1 MLDVPLL
8 LILIVITA
16 LVFDYTNGVHD
27 CANAIATIV
36 STRVASPGLA
46 VAMAASLNLLGALLG
61 TEVARTLGGGLV
73 YPSVVEGCQIL
84 VLAALVG
91 GLVGAALAHAGTQA
105 VNFQGL
111 FMKVVLPFLWAP
123 LLGFCGGFLFMLI
136 IYWTCYRFRRAKV
149 NAAFRHLQ
157 FVSSGFLALSHG
169 LNDAQKT
176 MGVVTLAL
184 LLFGRID
191 TMDVPLWVKLSCA
204 VAMCLGTASGGWKI
218 IRTMGSRIFK
228 LEPMHGFA
236 AESATGCTIVFASI
250 LGAPVSTTHVISSAI
265 FGVGSSKRVNAVR
278 WGVAWQLVVAWVLTL
293 PCSGLVGALAYW
305 GLSAVLP

>member
-1 MLDVPLL
+1 MLEVPLL
-8 LILIVITA
+8 LILIVVTA

-91 GLVGAALAHAGTQA
+91 AIFWNLFTWYLGIPSSSSHALVGGLVGAALAHAGTQA

-149 NAAFRHLQ
+149 NA
-157 FVSSGFLALSHG
+157 
-169 LNDAQKT
+169 
-176 MGVVTLAL
+176 VV
-184 LLFGRID
+184 
-191 TMDVPLWVKLSCA
+191 
-204 VAMCLGTASGGWKI
+204 
-218 IRTMGSRIFK
+218 
-228 LEPMHGFA
+228 
-236 AESATGCTIVFASI
+236 
-250 LGAPVSTTHVISSAI
+250 
-265 FGVGSSKRVNAVR
+265 
-278 WGVAWQLVVAWVLTL
+278 
-293 PCSGLVGALAYW
+293 
-305 GLSAVLP
+305 

>member
-1 MLDVPLL
+1 MLEVPLL
-8 LILIVITA
+8 LILIVVTA

-91 GLVGAALAHAGTQA
+91 AIFWNLFTWYLGIPSSSSHALVGGLVGAALAHAGTQA

-123 LLGFCGGFLFMLI
+123 LLG
-136 IYWTCYRFRRAKV
+136 
-149 NAAFRHLQ
+149 
-157 FVSSGFLALSHG
+157 
-169 LNDAQKT
+169 
-176 MGVVTLAL
+176 
-184 LLFGRID
+184 
-191 TMDVPLWVKLSCA
+191 
-204 VAMCLGTASGGWKI
+204 
-218 IRTMGSRIFK
+218 
-228 LEPMHGFA
+228 
-236 AESATGCTIVFASI
+236 
-250 LGAPVSTTHVISSAI
+250 
-265 FGVGSSKRVNAVR
+265 
-278 WGVAWQLVVAWVLTL
+278 
-293 PCSGLVGALAYW
+293 
-305 GLSAVLP
+305 

>member
-84 VLAALVG
+84 VLAALVGAIFWNLFTWYLGIPSSSSHALVG

-228 LEPMHGFA
+228 L
-236 AESATGCTIVFASI
+236 
-250 LGAPVSTTHVISSAI
+250 
-265 FGVGSSKRVNAVR
+265 
-278 WGVAWQLVVAWVLTL
+278 
-293 PCSGLVGALAYW
+293 
-305 GLSAVLP
+305 